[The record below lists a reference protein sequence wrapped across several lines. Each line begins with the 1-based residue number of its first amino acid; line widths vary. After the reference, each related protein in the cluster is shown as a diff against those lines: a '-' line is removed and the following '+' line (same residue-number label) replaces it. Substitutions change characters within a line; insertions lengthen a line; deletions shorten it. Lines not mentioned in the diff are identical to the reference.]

1 MHILGMAKSSLT
13 LKGAKG
19 PKLEL
24 DFFKLAFAVAALR
37 ASGEPAIGYLQVLAA
52 PVRDRA
58 IGWTTKY
65 AVGAAVVVLYAAPT
79 EDEFISLAAEKAGNA
94 LGLLSTPDAD
104 NADETLSL
112 ATLGEMLGESALARE
127 ITTRHP
133 GVIRINDSN
142 FFPQRIRWDFYG
154 TVSDNQPKA

>member
-37 ASGEPAIGYLQVLAA
+37 ASGEQAIGYLQVLATS
-52 PVRDRA
+52 VRDRA
-58 IGWTTKY
+58 TGWTTKY
-65 AVGAAVVVLYAAPT
+65 ATGDAVVVLYAAPT
-79 EDEFISLAAEKAGNA
+79 EDEFISLAAEKARNA

-127 ITTRHP
+127 IAARHP
-133 GVIRINDSN
+133 GVIRIDDSN
-142 FFPQRIRWDFYG
+142 LFPQRIRWDFYG
-154 TVSDNQPKA
+154 TVSDNQPNA